1 MAAALR
7 YRFNLDRRSGKDRRK
22 LSQHSILKQFLSGHR
37 AGARRHEDRTR
48 IFFVDRYGTTL
59 FLSIVAILFLS
70 LIDALLTLLLI
81 EHGAVEVNPLM
92 AYYLKIGPQV
102 FITVKY
108 LLTSLSVFILAVFSH
123 LIFSRVNIRV
133 HSVLSLIVGAFLSVI
148 AWQIYLI
155 TKIVL

>member
-1 MAAALR
+1 MADVLR
-7 YRFNLDRRSGKDRRK
+7 YRFNLDRRSGKDRRRQ
-22 LSQHSILKQFLSGHR
+22 SQHSVLKQFLLGHR
-37 AGARRHEDRTR
+37 AGVRRREDRNK

-59 FLSIVAILFLS
+59 FVAIVAILFLS

-92 AYYLKIGPQV
+92 AFYLKIGPQV

-108 LLTSLSVFILAVFSH
+108 MLTSLSVFILAVFSH
-123 LIFSRVNIRV
+123 LIFTRMNIRV
-133 HSVLSLIVGAFLSVI
+133 HSVLSLIVCAFLSVI

-155 TKIVL
+155 TKVVL